1 MSCKFTKDSTCI
13 SSLYERPC
21 HLANRHDGVR
31 QVRGQRFKK
40 HLRALFFLQFCKGS
54 NPVAIPSEA
63 PQRTCASVK
72 SRKNLHTRL
81 AVVLL

>member
-40 HLRALFFLQFCKGS
+40 RLRALFLQFCKGLK
-54 NPVAIPSEA
+54 PVTIPSDA
-63 PQRTCASVK
+63 PQRTRTSVK
-72 SRKNLHTRL
+72 SGKNLRTRL
-81 AVVLL
+81 DVVLL